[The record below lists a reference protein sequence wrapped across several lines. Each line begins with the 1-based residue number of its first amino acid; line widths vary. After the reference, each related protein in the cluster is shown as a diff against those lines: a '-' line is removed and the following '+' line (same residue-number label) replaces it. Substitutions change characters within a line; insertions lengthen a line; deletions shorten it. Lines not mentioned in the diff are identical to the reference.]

1 MGVFI
6 YLYIEIKNLNKIYR
20 NGEGDLKVVN
30 DVSLNIKKGQFVIIL
45 GPSGSGKSSL
55 MNLIGGIDRPNSGD
69 ILIDGKDIVS
79 YSNKELNEYRREK
92 LGFVFQFYN
101 LIQDLS
107 VEENIKVCQ
116 YISKNPLDV
125 NGVIEK
131 VGLKGME
138 KKYPNELSGGQ
149 QQRVSIARAIVKN
162 PQLLLCDE
170 PTGSLDYKTSKEIL
184 KLLVQLNK
192 DYNTTIIMITH
203 NEAIKDL
210 ANLVVKIKDG
220 KVFSSKINERQLN
233 IEEIEW

>member
-1 MGVFI
+1 M
-6 YLYIEIKNLNKIYR
+6 YIDVKNLNKSYK
-20 NGEGDLKVVN
+20 NGSEDLKVVN
-30 DVSLNIKKGQFVIIL
+30 NVSLEIEKGQFVVIL

-55 MNLIGGIDRPNSGD
+55 MNLLGGIDRPNDGQ
-69 ILIDGKDIVS
+69 IIIDGKDIVS

-92 LGFVFQFYN
+92 VGFVFQFYN
-101 LIQDLS
+101 LIQDLTVKEN
-107 VEENIKVCQ
+107 VEVCE
-116 YISKNPLDV
+116 YIGHEPLDV
-125 NGVIEK
+125 MEVLDR

-170 PTGSLDYKTSKEIL
+170 PTGALDYKTSKEIL
-184 KLLVQLNK
+184 KLLVDLNK
-192 DYNTTIIMITH
+192 IYNTTIIMITH

-210 ANLVVKIKDG
+210 AHLVIKIKDG
-220 KVFSSKINERQLN
+220 KVSSSEINERQLD